1 METNLAL
8 VPVSAARGRLPKPTA
23 LLNSIFM
30 STVNVAA
37 KTLVAVS
44 KSMRV
49 EEAEKWKLLDHLRF
63 MVMLMTWFTLWVLR
77 VLMDHIPWSI
87 MSSSS
92 SGYHLGGSVSSS
104 SLDYL
109 SSMSSSSSNNYDY
122 DNSND
127 NSSFSTNLVLHDG
140 VESVNLDAYS
150 IKALGR
156 ALSHIFTL
164 LSEMP
169 ATSRK
174 YQFAVSMADKI
185 MDENMRD
192 GNVQL
197 QRINRIAL
205 ASALART
212 SALLHRSLQTTDQL
226 ISENE
231 GSIWLWPM
239 RLIGFLPLGSYM
251 AASFK
256 GLRFVANT
264 LFPMLLGGGAM
275 STGSQKRLQLEDED
289 DVVAEKLAQELM
301 WITNKMRNCGVA
313 DEALM
318 QWSFASGLA
327 SLALSTNPRVQGF
340 IVKITAILLA
350 EACQGNYQVPREV
363 KFRLLV
369 LWLPLFCYAGNGF
382 AYPVLS
388 RYEKIEMERAMNEL
402 MSTLSPRQQEIVLTN
417 WLQDYTNS
425 TSDWPNL
432 QLSYDHWCQSSR
444 KIIS

>member
-1 METNLAL
+1 METDLAL
-8 VPVSAARGRLPKPTA
+8 VPVSAAKGYLPKPTA

-44 KSMRV
+44 KSTRV
-49 EEAEKWKLLDHLRF
+49 EEAEKWKVVDHLRF
-63 MVMLMTWFTLWVLR
+63 MVMLMTWFTLWILK

-87 MSSSS
+87 VSSSS
-92 SGYHLGGSVSSS
+92 SGYYLGGAVSSS

-109 SSMSSSSSNNYDY
+109 SSMGSSSSYNYNYD
-122 DNSND
+122 DSND
-127 NSSFSTNLVLHDG
+127 NFSSSTDLVLHDG
-140 VESVNLDAYS
+140 VESVNINAYS
-150 IKALGR
+150 INALGR
-156 ALSHIFTL
+156 ALSHIFTIL
-164 LSEMP
+164 NEMP

-185 MDENMRD
+185 VDENMRD

-197 QRINRIAL
+197 QEINRMAL
-205 ASALART
+205 ASAFTRT
-212 SALLHRSLQTTDQL
+212 SALLYHSLQSTDQL
-226 ISENE
+226 ISGNG
-231 GSIWLWPM
+231 GSMWAWPM
-239 RLIGFLPLGSYM
+239 RLIRFLPLGSYM
-251 AASFK
+251 IASFK
-256 GLRFVANT
+256 GLSFVANT
-264 LFPMLLGGGAM
+264 LFPMLLGGVAM

-301 WITNKMRNCGVA
+301 WIADKMRNCGVA
-313 DEALM
+313 DEALIH
-318 QWSFASGLA
+318 WSYASGLA

-340 IVKITAILLA
+340 IVKITAILVA
-350 EACQGNYQVPREV
+350 EARQGNHHVPREV

-388 RYEKIEMERAMNEL
+388 RYEKIEMERAMNEVI
-402 MSTLSPRQQEIVLTN
+402 SSLSPRQQEIVLTN
-417 WLQDYTNS
+417 WLQDFTNS

-444 KIIS
+444 KIVS